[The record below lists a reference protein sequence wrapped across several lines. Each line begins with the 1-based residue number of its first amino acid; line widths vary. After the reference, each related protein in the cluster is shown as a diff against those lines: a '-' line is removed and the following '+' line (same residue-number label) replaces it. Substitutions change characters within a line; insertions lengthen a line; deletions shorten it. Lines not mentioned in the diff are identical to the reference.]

1 MAAQPQKVVGGCNIG
16 KILVLPR
23 DSKKVQIKGKIT
35 AGIRIKGF
43 LPKENGSGRAG
54 TREDRLCP
62 SQKEQRVNVQAK
74 HEERLLAL

>member
-1 MAAQPQKVVGGCNIG
+1 MKSTWCFLTIFGELNLSDFMELNLGDFLEN
-16 KILVLPR
+16 
-23 DSKKVQIKGKIT
+23 
-35 AGIRIKGF
+35 KGF